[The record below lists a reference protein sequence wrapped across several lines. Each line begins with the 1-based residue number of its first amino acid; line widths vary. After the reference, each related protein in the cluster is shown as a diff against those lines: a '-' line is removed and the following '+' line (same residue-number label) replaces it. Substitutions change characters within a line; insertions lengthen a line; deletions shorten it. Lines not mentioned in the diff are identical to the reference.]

1 MRDCVAA
8 EEAED
13 VGVVLFYAVFAV
25 DEDECATESGVVILN
40 QKDRPV
46 KNKKSQVVG
55 RLKLTVFALGDT
67 S

>member
-1 MRDCVAA
+1 
-8 EEAED
+8 
-13 VGVVLFYAVFAV
+13 
-25 DEDECATESGVVILN
+25 VVILN